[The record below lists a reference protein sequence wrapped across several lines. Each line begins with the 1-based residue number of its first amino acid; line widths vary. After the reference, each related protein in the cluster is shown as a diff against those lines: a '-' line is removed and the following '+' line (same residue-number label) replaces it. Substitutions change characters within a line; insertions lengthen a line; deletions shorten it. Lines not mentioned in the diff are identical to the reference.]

1 MTSKRELLD
10 LLAAK
15 EDAAKAEM
23 LEELE
28 AICRLPGADL
38 DGDGTQSVSRYRKL
52 SELYKR
58 MPAYGELAQ
67 MVGGLWPNDP
77 EPIPETQR
85 AVSSDDEI
93 ENYGAKKLREQAE
106 FFGEGTQVHPP
117 ELGSLPTRPQTM
129 RELHSATFGEDS

>member
-38 DGDGTQSVSRYRKL
+38 DGDLGTGPSRYVKL
-52 SELYKR
+52 STLYKR
-58 MPAYGELAQ
+58 MPAYGELASL
-67 MVGGLWPNDP
+67 VGGLWPNDP

-85 AVSSDDEI
+85 ATGEPVCRDCGHTEVEHSGSPLQCP
-93 ENYGAKKLREQAE
+93 ENPGAKKLREAAE
-106 FFGEGTQVHPP
+106 FFGEGT
-117 ELGSLPTRPQTM
+117 SDAR
-129 RELHSATFGEDS
+129 AT